1 MTFDEYQTRSRTTA
15 TYPKIKEGYVYP
27 ALGLLGEA
35 GEVAEKVK
43 KAFRDDDGQMT
54 DERRAAIQKELGD
67 VLWYMAALCSELGF
81 SFEETAKLNLEKTAS
96 RLERGV
102 ISGNGDDR

>member
-1 MTFDEYQTRSRTTA
+1 MTFEEYQKRSRKTA
-15 TYPKIKEGYVYP
+15 TYPTIQEGYVYP

-43 KAFRDDDGQMT
+43 KAFRDDGGQMT
-54 DERRAAIQKELGD
+54 DDRRAAIQKELGD
-67 VLWYMAALCSELGF
+67 VLWYMAALCTELGF
-81 SFEETAKLNLEKTAS
+81 SFEETARLNLEKTTS

-102 ISGNGDDR
+102 ISGNGDNR

>member
-1 MTFDEYQTRSRTTA
+1 VTFDEYQKISRKTA
-15 TYPKIKEGYVYP
+15 SYPAIQEGYVYP

-43 KAFRDDDGQMT
+43 KAFRDDDGKMT
-54 DERRAAIQKELGD
+54 VERRAAIQKELGD
-67 VLWYMAALCSELGF
+67 VLWYMAALCTELGF
-81 SFEETAKLNLEKTAS
+81 SFEETAQLNLKKTAS
-96 RLERGV
+96 RMARGQ